1 MTNLALITGASS
13 GIGLAISKELL
24 EAGWEVYGIGRRFP
38 EDSQLSH
45 PLFHQIQL
53 DLLDDKALHAFLD
66 DFPAESLKL
75 LVNNAGA
82 AWYGPHETISQ
93 EHLEIMCRT
102 NLEIPMKLCAALLR
116 PLRENKGTIINI
128 ASVTALSTSPHGA
141 AYGALKAGLVHFSRT
156 LLEENRKAGLRVM
169 TILPDMTDTEL
180 YRNADFTVCKEEGCY
195 LSSDQVASTVMYMLN
210 QPEGTLITE
219 LTLRPQYHRIAK
231 KKNPAE

>member
-13 GIGLAISKELL
+13 GIGQAIAKQLL
-24 EAGWEVYGIGRRFP
+24 DAGWEVYGIGRSFH
-38 EDSQLSH
+38 EDTMISH
-45 PLFHQIQL
+45 PLFHKVTL
-53 DLLDDKALHAFLD
+53 DLLDDNALHAFLD
-66 DFPAESLKL
+66 ELPVHTLKL

-82 AWYGPHETISQ
+82 AWYGPHETISASHI
-93 EHLEIMCRT
+93 ETMCRT
-102 NLEIPMKLCAALLR
+102 NLEVPMKLCAALLR

-180 YRNADFTVCKEEGCY
+180 YRNADFTVCKEDGCF
-195 LSSDQVASTVMYMLN
+195 LSAAQVADAVMVMLN

-231 KKNPAE
+231 KKNLPE